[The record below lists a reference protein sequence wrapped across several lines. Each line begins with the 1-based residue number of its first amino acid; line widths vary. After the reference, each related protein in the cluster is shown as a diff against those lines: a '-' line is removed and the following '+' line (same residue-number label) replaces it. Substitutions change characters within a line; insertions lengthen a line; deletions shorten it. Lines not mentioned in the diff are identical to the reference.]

1 MPTRTINLEMT
12 LSDSEPRAEEGS
24 EPTVIRCDI
33 CGDESASVRRI
44 ALDGEYDRL
53 LKPHQVQ
60 YACPPCSEKKE
71 RKRLGLE
78 RGSGRG

>member
-1 MPTRTINLEMT
+1 MR
-12 LSDSEPRAEEGS
+12 LSDSETGS
-24 EPTVIRCDI
+24 EESGQQTAILCDI

-44 ALDGEYDRL
+44 ALHGEYDRL

-60 YACPPCSEKKE
+60 YACPPCSDKKE
-71 RKRLGLE
+71 KQRLGLE

>member
-1 MPTRTINLEMT
+1 M
-12 LSDSEPRAEEGS
+12 SDSNTGSDSVSDEES
-24 EPTVIRCDI
+24 IRCDI
-33 CGDESASVRRI
+33 CGDESPSVRRI

-71 RKRLGLE
+71 RQRLGLE

>member
-1 MPTRTINLEMT
+1 M
-12 LSDSEPRAEEGS
+12 SDSNTEPEEAT
-24 EPTVIRCDI
+24 EEAAIRCDI
-33 CGDESASVRRI
+33 CGEEALSVRRI

-71 RKRLGLE
+71 HARTGLG
-78 RGSGRG
+78 RGSGRS